1 MLNKIFNLK
10 EVDKSLLWKLVLT
23 HLVIIAASNYIVQ
36 FSGMIF
42 GYYFTWAMF
51 IFPLIV
57 IATDLTIRLTNKY
70 QARTVIAI
78 AFIPAILISSYI
90 ATPMIGFASALAY
103 LVGQFFDVSVFQK
116 IREAF
121 TERWWVAPAVST
133 FVANIVDTYLFFWAA
148 FANSSDEFMR
158 ANWLEIA
165 SVDVVFKII
174 VSFVMFL
181 PIYGVLLRYLR
192 TRVNVGTGETY

>member
-1 MLNKIFNLK
+1 MFNL
-10 EVDKSLLWKLVLT
+10 EAVDRSLLWKLVLT

-42 GYYFTWAMF
+42 GYHFTWAMF
-51 IFPLIV
+51 IFPLVV

-70 QARTVIAI
+70 QARMVVAI
-78 AFIPAILISSYI
+78 AFIPAIFISSYI

-103 LVGQFFDVSVFQK
+103 LVGQLFDVSVFQK

-121 TERWWVAPAVST
+121 TERWWVAPAIST

-148 FANSSDEFMR
+148 FANGNDEFMT

-165 SVDVVFKII
+165 TVDVIFKII

-181 PIYGVLLRYLR
+181 PIYGILLSYLR
-192 TRVNVGTGETY
+192 TRMEVGTGGTY